1 LFKRKLK
8 LQTAHQ
14 RKAGW
19 DNMDNADI
27 TRGRRERLLS
37 IEEVSLR
44 LEVPKPTLRFWERE
58 FVGLLLPGR
67 TQGGQRRYGEED
79 LALIGEIKRLRDRG
93 LPLAEIRDHLADRAR
108 EERPGQGEVDLLA
121 RRVAEIV
128 RAEITGFFSRE
139 KGLK

>member
-1 LFKRKLK
+1 MNNAE
-8 LQTAHQ
+8 TA
-14 RKAGW
+14 
-19 DNMDNADI
+19 
-27 TRGRRERLLS
+27 RGLRGKLLS

-44 LEVPKPTLRFWERE
+44 LNVPKPTLRFWEKE
-58 FVGLLLPGR
+58 FEGLLLPGR

-79 LALIGEIKRLRDRG
+79 LSLIGEIKRLRDQG
-93 LPLAEIRDHLADRAR
+93 LPLAEIRDRLADRAR
-108 EERPGQGEVDLLA
+108 EERPGQAEVDLLA